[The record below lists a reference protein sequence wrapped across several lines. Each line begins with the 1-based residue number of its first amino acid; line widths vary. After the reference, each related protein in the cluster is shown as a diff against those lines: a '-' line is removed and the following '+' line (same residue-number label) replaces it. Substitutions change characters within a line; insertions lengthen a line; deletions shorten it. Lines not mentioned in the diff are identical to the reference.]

1 MRISRIEL
9 YTITLP
15 YSGGV
20 YRLSGS
26 RTYESFDASIVR
38 VACDDGT
45 EGWGESTP
53 FGSTYIAAH
62 ARGVRAGIAELAPA
76 LLGRDPRQTDRIAD
90 LMDSILIGHNH
101 AKTPLDVACW
111 DAFGKSVNLPVCEL
125 LGGSINLPMPMIS
138 SIPAGNPEEMRG
150 WVADHRARGYRG
162 HSVKIGA
169 LDSEGGPALDA
180 ERITACLAD
189 RRPGEFFIV
198 DANGGLL
205 PETALRM
212 IQLLPRGLD
221 FVLEAPCATWRE
233 TMSLR
238 RRCPYPI
245 VVDELAQLDEDLALI
260 AAQDVADG
268 IGLKI
273 SKAGGLT
280 PGRRHRDICR
290 AAGFTMSV
298 QETTGSSIAFAAIIH
313 LGATVPTRLLR
324 CVLNCEDM
332 VALKTAKVD
341 AVFTGAGVLPGG
353 SPGLGITV
361 DEDVL
366 GEPAMT
372 WGD

>member
-9 YTITLP
+9 YTINLP
-15 YSGGV
+15 YSSGV
-20 YRLSGS
+20 YQLSGG
-26 RTYESFDASIVR
+26 RTSESFDASIVR

-90 LMDSILIGHNH
+90 LKDSILTGHNH

-125 LGGSINLPMPMIS
+125 LGGSVNLPMPMIS
-138 SIPAGNPEEMRG
+138 SIPVGNPEEMRG

-180 ERITACLAD
+180 ERITACLAG
-189 RRPGEFFIV
+189 RHPGEYFIV
-198 DANGGLL
+198 DANGGLR

-212 IQLLPRGLD
+212 IGLLPRGLD
-221 FVLEAPCATWRE
+221 FVLQAPCATWRE

-280 PGRRHRDICR
+280 R
-290 AAGFTMSV
+290 AAV
-298 QETTGSSIAFAAIIH
+298 TGTSA
-313 LGATVPTRLLR
+313 VPPRSL
-324 CVLNCEDM
+324 
-332 VALKTAKVD
+332 
-341 AVFTGAGVLPGG
+341 
-353 SPGLGITV
+353 
-361 DEDVL
+361 
-366 GEPAMT
+366 
-372 WGD
+372 